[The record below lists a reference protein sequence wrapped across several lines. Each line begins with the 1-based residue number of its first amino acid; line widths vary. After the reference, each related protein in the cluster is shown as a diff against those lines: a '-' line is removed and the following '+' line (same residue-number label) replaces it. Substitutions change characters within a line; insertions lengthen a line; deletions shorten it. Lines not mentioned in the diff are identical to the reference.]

1 MTCGATVNGNFEK
14 WVESAALTTHAL
26 CRIVLLDSRAAAALR
41 SRMRRVKRQRPCK
54 NRIASALF
62 HQGALYV

>member
-14 WVESAALTTHAL
+14 WVESAALAAQAL
-26 CRIVLLDSRAAAALR
+26 GRKVLLNRRAAAALR